1 MAIHRIS
8 ICLSDIDQ
16 SRIVKDK
23 NGKPWLKLT
32 IFESIQQTRLDD
44 NIEVLQSASLEEQ
57 ENGIVQQRVGR
68 GRTVSSVLK

>member
-57 ENGIVQQRVGR
+57 ENGIIQQRVGR

>member
-57 ENGIVQQRVGR
+57 EKGILQQRVGR

>member
-57 ENGIVQQRVGR
+57 EKGIVQQRVGR

>member
-68 GRTVSSVLK
+68 GRTVSAVLK